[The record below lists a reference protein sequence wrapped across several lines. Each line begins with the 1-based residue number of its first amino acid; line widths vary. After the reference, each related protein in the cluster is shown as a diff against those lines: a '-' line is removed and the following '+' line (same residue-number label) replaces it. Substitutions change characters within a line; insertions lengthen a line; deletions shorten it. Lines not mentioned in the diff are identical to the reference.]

1 MLNWIAFGSGPRH
14 FSGGIAM
21 PFVSW
26 SGPSIEWFGRAA
38 FGIGALIADL
48 IVGWV
53 LIRGVRGA
61 FHRRER

>member
-53 LIRGVRGA
+53 LVRSVRNA
-61 FHRRER
+61 FQRRER